1 MCRCSLLFIVVPL
14 LVGAISAQPTL
25 GIGIVFPILM
35 PLVAPIDVNWMTI
48 MFAGIVAGYTASPLH
63 LCLILTNQ
71 YYQSDLNKVYKY
83 LIPGL
88 LAPRGRHGHL
98 PRHPRRPVVTI

>member
-1 MCRCSLLFIVVPL
+1 
-14 LVGAISAQPTL
+14 
-25 GIGIVFPILM
+25 M

-71 YYQSDLNKVYKY
+71 YYKSDLNKVYRY
-83 LIPGL
+83 LVPGL
-88 LAPRGRHGHL
+88 LLLVAAM
-98 PRHPRRPVVTI
+98 VVYHVTLGGLW